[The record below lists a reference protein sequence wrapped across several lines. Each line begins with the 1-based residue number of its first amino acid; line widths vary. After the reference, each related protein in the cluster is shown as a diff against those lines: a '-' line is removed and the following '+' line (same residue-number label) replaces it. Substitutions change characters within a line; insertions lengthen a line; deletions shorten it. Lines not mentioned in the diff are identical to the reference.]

1 MSQETDLFRELAVNV
16 IGNLIG
22 NAITDEDKLK
32 MIGAVLYQL
41 NSVEERLSR
50 IEAKLDKLTKADGQE
65 V

>member
-1 MSQETDLFRELAVNV
+1 MSQESDLFRELAVNV

-50 IEAKLDKLTKADGQE
+50 IEDKLDKMTKVDGQE

>member
-1 MSQETDLFRELAVNV
+1 MSQETDLFRDLAVNV

-50 IEAKLDKLTKADGQE
+50 IEDKLDKLAKVDGQE
-65 V
+65 G

>member
-1 MSQETDLFRELAVNV
+1 MPQETDLFRELAVNV

-41 NSVEERLSR
+41 NSVDERLSR
-50 IEAKLDKLTKADGQE
+50 IEDKLDKLINVDGQG

>member
-1 MSQETDLFRELAVNV
+1 MSQESDLFRELAVNV

-50 IEAKLDKLTKADGQE
+50 IEDKLDKMTKVDGKE

>member
-1 MSQETDLFRELAVNV
+1 MQQESDLFIELAVNV

-41 NSVEERLSR
+41 NSVEERLNR
-50 IEAKLDKLTKADGQE
+50 IEDKLDKLIKVDGQE

>member
-1 MSQETDLFRELAVNV
+1 MYQDTALFRELAVNV

-41 NSVEERLSR
+41 NSVEERLNR
-50 IEAKLDKLTKADGQE
+50 IEDKLDKLIKVDGQE
-65 V
+65 G

>member
-1 MSQETDLFRELAVNV
+1 MQQESDLFRELAVNV

-41 NSVEERLSR
+41 NSVEERLNR
-50 IEAKLDKLTKADGQE
+50 IEDKLDKLIKVNGRE

>member
-1 MSQETDLFRELAVNV
+1 MQQESDLFRELAVNV
-16 IGNLIG
+16 VGNLIG

-50 IEAKLDKLTKADGQE
+50 IEDKLDKLTNVDGQE